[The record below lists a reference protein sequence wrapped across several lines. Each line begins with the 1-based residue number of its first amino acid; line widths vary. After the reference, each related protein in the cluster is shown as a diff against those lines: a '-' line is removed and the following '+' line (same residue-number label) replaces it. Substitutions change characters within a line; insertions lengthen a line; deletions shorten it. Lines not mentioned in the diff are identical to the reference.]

1 MQCEF
6 IKESGEK
13 CGANSLRND
22 KFCFMHSDDPEI
34 IKIRQKS
41 LSEGGSNSRKKYE
54 PLIDEVDLENN
65 ADILFLIKKLI
76 EETRGDKISTK
87 KTTAIGYLLNIAIK
101 ALEQSDIEK
110 RLSTIE
116 NAIKRQN

>member
-1 MQCEF
+1 MYCEF
-6 IKESGEK
+6 VKESGEK
-13 CGANSLRND
+13 CEANALRGD
-22 KFCFMHSDDPEI
+22 KFCFMHSDDEEI

-41 LSEGGSNSRKKYE
+41 LSEGGINSRKKYE

-87 KTTAIGYLLNIAIK
+87 KITAIGYLLNTAVK
-101 ALEQSDIEK
+101 TLEQNDVDK
-110 RLSTIE
+110 RLTNIE
-116 NAIKRQN
+116 NAIKR